1 MIVCSFHDNKGRVWW
16 GSFGGGAFYYQNGQF
31 TPLKA
36 PENNP
41 VELPQYI
48 RRITQDNAG
57 NLWFATYSQGLYCLE
72 PSGMLKDYTMSNSTL
87 LTNYIADLAY
97 VDGHSLY
104 VATSSG
110 VYHMNTSTREMTI
123 LEQTADGEEVIQDK
137 FANCIY
143 QDSRGLLWIGGR
155 KGVNVYSPKQNKL
168 INLNTANGV
177 SHSYIR
183 AIIEDASHNMWLT
196 TDHGIT
202 HVEVVESDAT
212 SMPDFRCHPYYEE
225 DGIHFK
231 ADFYP
236 IWLKRM
242 AEVATL

>member
-1 MIVCSFHDNKGRVWW
+1 M
-16 GSFGGGAFYYQNGQF
+16 
-31 TPLKA
+31 
-36 PENNP
+36 
-41 VELPQYI
+41 LPQSPHY
-48 RRITQDNAG
+48 
-57 NLWFATYSQGLYCLE
+57 
-72 PSGMLKDYTMSNSTL
+72 
-87 LTNYIADLAY
+87 
-97 VDGHSLY
+97 
-104 VATSSG
+104 
-110 VYHMNTSTREMTI
+110 
-123 LEQTADGEEVIQDK
+123 EVIQDK

-231 ADFYP
+231 ANFYP
-236 IWLKRM
+236 IWAEKM

>member
-1 MIVCSFHDNKGRVWW
+1 
-16 GSFGGGAFYYQNGQF
+16 
-31 TPLKA
+31 
-36 PENNP
+36 
-41 VELPQYI
+41 
-48 RRITQDNAG
+48 
-57 NLWFATYSQGLYCLE
+57 
-72 PSGMLKDYTMSNSTL
+72 MLKDYTMSNSTL

-168 INLNTANGV
+168 INLNTV
-177 SHSYIR
+177 C
-183 AIIEDASHNMWLT
+183 
-196 TDHGIT
+196 GIQI
-202 HVEVVESDAT
+202 D
-212 SMPDFRCHPYYEE
+212 
-225 DGIHFK
+225 
-231 ADFYP
+231 
-236 IWLKRM
+236 
-242 AEVATL
+242 